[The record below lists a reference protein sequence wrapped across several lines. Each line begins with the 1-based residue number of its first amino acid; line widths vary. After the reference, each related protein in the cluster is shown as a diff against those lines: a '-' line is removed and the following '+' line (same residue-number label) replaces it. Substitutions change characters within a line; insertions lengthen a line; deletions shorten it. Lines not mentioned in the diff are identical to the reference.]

1 MNTIKMNEITKSF
14 EQLNSTGEFNTLI
27 LETNDHTYYIK
38 VKDGVYTYLDSNII
52 ITDIYYLEMKNF
64 INKLNQISFDS
75 IILLNDQ

>member
-1 MNTIKMNEITKSF
+1 MNEITKSF

>member
-1 MNTIKMNEITKSF
+1 MNEIIKSF